1 MCDNVCILVKA
12 FVLDCVL
19 MYKTHTPCRQQQVVT
34 FLTYVCQGN
43 KCQQCPK
50 LFIIIRI
57 LLAFQIILLT
67 GLHLFEQNL
76 VLANEVSTL
85 NTHCN
90 LDS

>member
-1 MCDNVCILVKA
+1 MCDNVCILVKP

-19 MYKTHTPCRQQQVVT
+19 MYKTHKPCRQQQVET
-34 FLTYVCQGN
+34 FLPYVCQGN
-43 KCQQCPK
+43 KCKQCPK

-57 LLAFQIILLT
+57 LLAFHIILT
-67 GLHLFEQNL
+67 DIHLFEQNL
-76 VLANEVSTL
+76 VLANEVSNL